1 MNPRSAAAPLAD
13 AAVARGLA
21 RGAGWGVNWS
31 SFASASKQVVVAA
44 AVVVAVAGTNE
55 RGCCRGCQ

>member
-13 AAVARGLA
+13 AAVA